1 MDRPAEKAKLWY
13 EYRPIFVSERRIRE
27 GTEFW
32 VAHRQ
37 DLDRASI
44 RSGVAPEYLA
54 AILGVE
60 TYYGRLTGNYR
71 VLDALATLAFD
82 YPPRAKFFRDELEQF
97 LLLTRDF
104 KMDPVTLKG
113 SYAGAM
119 GAPQFMPS
127 NYRRYA
133 VDADADGRI
142 DLWSNWS
149 DVCASVGN
157 YLKEHGW
164 NAGEPVLAEASVD
177 ADKAAELD
185 GRKLAL
191 DETVGS
197 LQAKGVSFETS
208 MPPETPAMLIAVD
221 EPDGVHWRVG
231 YNNFYVITRYNHSAL
246 YAMAVY
252 DLAVAVRQQV
262 LLDDAPHDA
271 AGAAAAAG
279 HRRRPPHAAK
289 AVNAARRARYRSPP
303 RAWPERLLL
312 HSRGPAPPP
321 PHAGTGAARP
331 MPPAAARDIPDAVPR
346 YEPRSAYGN
355 PPFYDV
361 FGKRYFVLSSS
372 ADYIE
377 RGVASWYGPGFHKVR
392 TSTGETLRHV
402 RHDRGSQDVAAARL
416 RARHQLAERPQ
427 RRGAR
432 QRSRSV
438 RRQPHHRSVLHRRR
452 QARHAAK
459 RHRHG
464 RSAHR
469 RAGERPGRCRGF
481 RGRAAAS
488 PPRAARQPRSRR
500 DARRAPGPGPPPPPA
515 ASNPAAGAAPPGAF
529 RSPRRR

>member
-1 MDRPAEKAKLWY
+1 MVRKCHELMGLLLVLGVACVSASPAAAVDTHRDDVKSFIADMVQQYSFKKRALRKLLASAQSQPAILEAMDRPAEKAKLWY
-13 EYRPIFVSERRIRE
+13 EYRPIFMSDRRIRE

-32 VAHRQ
+32 AAHRL

-44 RSGVAPEYLA
+44 KSGVAPEYLA

-82 YPPRAKFFRDELEQF
+82 YPPRAKFFRDELEQY

-133 VDADADGRI
+133 VDADADGRV

-164 NAGEPVLAEASVD
+164 NAGEPVLAEASVEP
-177 ADKAAELD
+177 DKAAALD

-197 LQAKGVSFETS
+197 LQAKGVTFETS

-231 YNNFYVITRYNHSAL
+231 YNNFYVITRYNHSLL

-252 DLAVAVRQQV
+252 DLAAAVKQQV
-262 LLDDAPHDA
+262 LLEDTSHGAPVPA
-271 AGAAAAAG
+271 A
-279 HRRRPPHAAK
+279 
-289 AVNAARRARYRSPP
+289 V
-303 RAWPERLLL
+303 
-312 HSRGPAPPP
+312 
-321 PHAGTGAARP
+321 
-331 MPPAAARDIPDAVPR
+331 PAAAV
-346 YEPRSAYGN
+346 
-355 PPFYDV
+355 
-361 FGKRYFVLSSS
+361 
-372 ADYIE
+372 
-377 RGVASWYGPGFHKVR
+377 
-392 TSTGETLRHV
+392 
-402 RHDRGSQDVAAARL
+402 
-416 RARHQLAERPQ
+416 
-427 RRGAR
+427 
-432 QRSRSV
+432 
-438 RRQPHHRSVLHRRR
+438 
-452 QARHAAK
+452 
-459 RHRHG
+459 
-464 RSAHR
+464 
-469 RAGERPGRCRGF
+469 
-481 RGRAAAS
+481 
-488 PPRAARQPRSRR
+488 
-500 DARRAPGPGPPPPPA
+500 PA
-515 ASNPAAGAAPPGAF
+515 ADAPKP
-529 RSPRRR
+529 